1 MVTIFTA
8 SITFFSSC
16 GSDAEKAVKD
26 GAEEA
31 GDAAQELVDEA
42 GDAMQ
47 DTADEAGD
55 MADDMKENMESME
68 SMDADMTFAE
78 GSAEATLADF
88 IANGTGTT
96 TIVLDKI
103 PFEGEELSAEGKEQL
118 DHIAEILKAHPDL
131 KCEIQGHTTKAKN
144 AVGAT
149 TKKTASGV
157 RALWVKTKL
166 SLRGVD
172 GDQLES
178 NGYGDEQPM
187 PSVDPEDESQKRLAL
202 VMTK

>member
-1 MVTIFTA
+1 MATIFTA
-8 SITFFSSC
+8 SMAFFSSC
-16 GSDAEKAVKD
+16 GSDAEKTMQD
-26 GAEEA
+26 GADEA
-31 GDAAQELVDEA
+31 KDAAQEMVDEA
-42 GDAMQ
+42 GEAMN
-47 DTADEAGD
+47 DMADEAGE
-55 MADDMKENMESME
+55 MADEIREDMEGMD

-166 SLRGVD
+166 SLRGVE

-187 PSVDPEDESQKRLAL
+187 AGVDPEDESQKRLAL